1 MTSSLPR
8 VRVMCLAHSVIDC
21 DVCLA
26 TAEGADLPDEMQRL
40 RQRIAAL
47 ERERVELLERL
58 ELTREAVRAFR
69 FEHECDRELA
79 EVLLER
85 LAVPL

>member
-1 MTSSLPR
+1 
-8 VRVMCLAHSVIDC
+8 MCLAHATVDC
-21 DVCLA
+21 PDCERVS
-26 TAEGADLPDEMQRL
+26 EGVPDELQRL
-40 RQRIAAL
+40 QQRIAAL

-69 FEHECDRELA
+69 FESECDRELA